1 MDTLKNTITH
11 AFDDILMI
19 FIVNVDEREKV
30 ESQSL
35 DLHRFDL
42 NPDLNS
48 AC

>member
-1 MDTLKNTITH
+1 MNTITH
-11 AFDDILMI
+11 ALDGILMI
-19 FIVNVDEREKV
+19 FIVNVNEMKDE

-42 NPDLNS
+42 NPDLPS